1 MCFRKIT
8 QKFEIYPSKEIITV
22 VKETI
27 SASLVSSIHG
37 LLERIH
43 FVQEDMHQKKMS
55 KNLLYE
61 DMIAPIDSKLIKEA
75 ENLFNERILA
85 IYGKNQSVSQ
95 NIAKANSL

>member
-1 MCFRKIT
+1 
-8 QKFEIYPSKEIITV
+8 
-22 VKETI
+22 
-27 SASLVSSIHG
+27 
-37 LLERIH
+37 
-43 FVQEDMHQKKMS
+43 MHQKKMS